1 MEPNGKGYGVA
12 ADDGVSGTIVPE
24 SRIIW
29 AVIGLSGVALIV
41 GIYSAPNKNT
51 FLVLHSLS
59 MGLLASSIFY
69 FLVVVLPEKRR
80 KLRIRNSL
88 LSQYSEFKLSCIST
102 FLIASQSQ
110 KYPNK
115 EMLLDIGEFRRY
127 FKNKH
132 ECGQVRWDLVA
143 NSLQDSKH
151 LLGDILYQF
160 EIFDQELRYLRS
172 QIDVH
177 DEEASNFIRST
188 SQIIHRLK
196 RTENEYED
204 IKMLMSNLWEIFTG
218 WSWSEGYLKKDI
230 IQTMLQRI

>member
-1 MEPNGKGYGVA
+1 
-12 ADDGVSGTIVPE
+12 VPE

-29 AVIGLSGVALIV
+29 AVLGLSIIALIV
-41 GIYSAPNKNT
+41 SIYSAPNKDN
-51 FLVLHSLS
+51 FLVIHSLS

-80 KLRIRNSL
+80 KLRAKNALIA
-88 LSQYSEFKLSCIST
+88 QYNEFKLSCIST
-102 FLIASQSQ
+102 FLIASHSLE
-110 KYPNK
+110 YPNR

-132 ECGQVRWDLVA
+132 KNGKVRWEFLEK
-143 NSLQDSKH
+143 SLQESKY
-151 LLGDILYQF
+151 LLGDILYQL

-177 DEEASNFIRST
+177 DEEASDFIRNT

-196 RTENEYED
+196 STENENED
-204 IKMLMSNLWEIFTG
+204 IKILMSNLWQIFTG

-230 IQTMLQRI
+230 IQTMLQKL